1 MSHSRLAEIARQFVI
16 EPEVAPAA
24 VVAVA
29 WRGEDGWESAD
40 GAAFANQSGNASV
53 GGAALFDL
61 ASVTKPFVALTV
73 ARLARRGRLRL
84 DTPIGELLPEARG
97 TTTGSA
103 SLLSLLSHRA
113 GLQAH
118 RTLFAPL
125 LSGLPFDRAQAI
137 AEIVQG
143 RRPECLEAA
152 PPAGHPPIYS
162 DLGYALVGLAVEQ
175 LEGLPLDQVVDREV
189 CAPLG
194 LDVGSS
200 RLLRSRHSDFAERCM
215 PTEVVP
221 FRNGEVC
228 GIVHDENAWA
238 LSGHALS
245 GHAGLFGTALSVAH
259 FGRALLDVF
268 HARSDAWLD
277 ASSLATLLA
286 ERPGG
291 TLRAGFDGKSADQSS
306 AGSRPGARSFGH
318 LGFTGTSLWCD
329 PDADR
334 VMVLLSNRVCP
345 TRNNPRIRAARPV
358 VNDVLFS
365 FHA

>member
-1 MSHSRLAEIARQFVI
+1 MSHSRLAEIARQFVV
-16 EPEVAPAA
+16 EPGIAPAA

-29 WRGEDGWESAD
+29 WRSELGWKSAD
-40 GAAFANQSGNASV
+40 GAAFADRADNPGV
-53 GGAALFDL
+53 GSAALFDL
-61 ASVTKPFVALTV
+61 ASVSKPFLALTV
-73 ARLARRGRLRL
+73 ARLAQRGRLSFN
-84 DTPIGELLPEARG
+84 TPLGEILAEASG
-97 TTTGSA
+97 TSTGSA
-103 SLLSLLSHRA
+103 SLLLLLSHRA

-125 LSGLPFDRAQAI
+125 LAGLPFDRAQAI
-137 AEIVQG
+137 AEIVHG
-143 RRPECLEAA
+143 RRPECLQAA
-152 PPAGHPPIYS
+152 PESGHPPIYS
-162 DLGYALVGLAVEQ
+162 DLGYALVGLA
-175 LEGLPLDQVVDREV
+175 LERLEALPLDQLVDREV
-189 CAPLG
+189 CAPLA
-194 LDVGSS
+194 LEVGSS
-200 RLLRSRHSDFAERCM
+200 RVLRSRHSDFAERCM

-221 FRNGEVC
+221 FRNGEVR

-268 HARSDAWLD
+268 HGRSEAWLD
-277 ASSLATLLA
+277 ARSLAPLLQ

-306 AGSRPGARSFGH
+306 AGSRPGMRSFGH

-334 VMVLLSNRVCP
+334 TMVLLSNRVCP

-358 VNDVLFS
+358 VNDALFD
-365 FHA
+365 FNG